1 MLFDLPDDDILY
13 QALMERDPSYEGF
26 AYVGVKSTG
35 VFCKLT
41 CPARKPKRENV
52 LFHPSIA
59 AALEAGFRPC
69 KRCRPMNA
77 GLTREPAI
85 DRLLDAL
92 EHDPNQKWS
101 EKEIIDMGY
110 DPSAVRRAFR
120 RQFGITFLEI
130 ARLRRIGRSIDS
142 LAHGAKVIEAQVNA
156 NYDSG
161 SGFRN
166 AIAKLIGVAPK
177 NVNHLSYLKADW
189 IETPIGT
196 MIAIGDK
203 RTLYLLEFLDR
214 KALPGEIVSIKKATG
229 SEIVMGREEPIDLIE
244 EELGLY
250 FAGKIS
256 DFTTPLAKFGTPF
269 TNTVWDAL
277 RTIPMGQVR
286 SYSDIARQL
295 GNGKA
300 TRAVARAN
308 GANQI
313 AIVIPCHRVIG
324 ADGSLTGYGGGL
336 WRKKWLIEHERR
348 MTHVQVTHE

>member
-1 MLFDLPDDDILY
+1 MLFDLPTDDILY
-13 QALMERDPSYEGF
+13 KALIERDPSFEGF

-41 CPARKPKRENV
+41 CAARKPKRENS
-52 LFHPSIA
+52 LFYSSIA

-77 GLTREPAI
+77 GLTREPAVNHLLNAL
-85 DRLLDAL
+85 DRVPDK
-92 EHDPNQKWS
+92 KWS
-101 EKEIIDMGY
+101 ENEIMNMGY

-142 LAHGAKVIEAQVNA
+142 LAVGAKVIEAQVNA

-166 AIAKLIGVAPK
+166 AITKHIGIAPK
-177 NVNHLSYLKADW
+177 NVAHYSYLKADW

-196 MIAIGDK
+196 MIAIADK
-203 RTLYLLEFLDR
+203 NALYLLEFLDR
-214 KALPGEIVSIKKATG
+214 KALSGEIENIKKNTC
-229 SEIVMGREEPIDLIE
+229 SEIVMGREVPIDLIE
-244 EELGLY
+244 KELDLY
-250 FAGKIS
+250 FAGKVSNFI
-256 DFTTPLAKFGTPF
+256 TPLAKFGTSF

-277 RTIPMGQVR
+277 KTIPMGQLR
-286 SYSDIARQL
+286 SYSEIARQI

-300 TRAVARAN
+300 SRAVARAN

-313 AIVIPCHRVIG
+313 AIVIPCHRVIS
-324 ADGSLTGYGGGL
+324 ADGTLTGYGGGL

-348 MTHVQVTHE
+348 IAHK